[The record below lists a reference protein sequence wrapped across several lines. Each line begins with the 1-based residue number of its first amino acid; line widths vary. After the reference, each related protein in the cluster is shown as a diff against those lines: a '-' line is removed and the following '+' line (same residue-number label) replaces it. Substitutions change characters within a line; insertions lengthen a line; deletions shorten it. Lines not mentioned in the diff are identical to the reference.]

1 MNTTAGS
8 YALLGA
14 RLPQDSTIAKK
25 LREAGAILLGKT
37 SVSEWANFRS
47 FNSSNGWCARVG
59 QAYGPYYPGQ
69 DPWGSSTGS
78 AIGASLG
85 LAWASIGT
93 ETDGSILR
101 PASSNNIVGIKPT
114 SGLTSR
120 YMVIP
125 VSSHLDTIGTLAR
138 TVKDA
143 AYLLQAIAGKDPNDN
158 YTSAIPNVPNYVK
171 ACKLSGLSGM
181 RIGVPRNAIALGSTT
196 TFEPAQSTAFEKALS
211 VLRNAGAIIVDNT
224 NLTAAEEFWTSSIP
238 GQVVSADFLVDL
250 PKFLSKLTTNPN
262 KITDLS
268 SLRAFVQNY
277 PSEEY
282 PDRDTGIWDVTLL
295 GFNSTSPEFW
305 VAYQK
310 NLFYG
315 TEGGLL
321 GALDRHNLDAVIMPA
336 DYSAHHFAAPV
347 GAPVVTVP
355 MGVYPAGSTIVTD
368 PRGLV
373 ERAEGIPFGLSFLGR
388 RWSEEKLI
396 EMAYAFEQRTN
407 FRSKVKPYKVPK
419 TELRDVVGR

>member
-1 MNTTAGS
+1 MEMLTG
-8 YALLGA
+8 
-14 RLPQDSTIAKK
+14 D
-25 LREAGAILLGKT
+25 
-37 SVSEWANFRS
+37 VFR
-47 FNSSNGWCARVG
+47 
-59 QAYGPYYPGQ
+59 
-69 DPWGSSTGS
+69 
-78 AIGASLG
+78 LG

-93 ETDGSILR
+93 ETDGSIVR
-101 PASSNNIVGIKPT
+101 PASSNNVVGIKPSKLFIRT
-114 SGLTSR
+114 VINELTHTFTASGLTSR

-158 YTSAIPNVPNYVK
+158 CTSAIPNIPNYVK
-171 ACKLSGLSGM
+171 ACKLSSLSDV
-181 RIGVPRNAIALGSTT
+181 RIGVPRNAIALGSTP
-196 TFEPAQSTAFEKALS
+196 TFEPAQSTAFEQALT
-211 VLRNAGAIIVDNT
+211 VLRSAGATIVDNT
-224 NLTAAEEFWTSSIP
+224 NFTAAEEFWTSSIP

-250 PKFLSKLTTNPN
+250 PKFLSNLTINPN
-262 KITDLS
+262 NITDLA
-268 SLRAFVQNY
+268 SLRAFVQAY
-277 PSEEY
+277 PLEEY

-305 VAYQK
+305 PSYQK

-321 GALDRHNLDAVIMPA
+321 GALDRHSLDAVVMPA

-355 MGVYPAGSTIVTD
+355 MGAYPAGSTVVKD

-373 ERAEGIPFGLSFLGR
+373 ERAEGIP
-388 RWSEEKLI
+388 
-396 EMAYAFEQRTN
+396 
-407 FRSKVKPYKVPK
+407 
-419 TELRDVVGR
+419 